1 MKKLMLN
8 VLALCLALTMT
19 SLAKDAAKDAKN
31 DAMGKEAKVTGYV
44 TDPMCAK
51 SGDKAKM
58 ADADCAKKCAK
69 DGKWA
74 FVNDKDGKVWDIQ
87 NPDAV
92 KGHEGHH
99 VTLTAHLDSANNSVH
114 VTNVAMTPD
123 KSMTKEM
130 KSKKNDMHKDEMKSD
145 KK

>member
-1 MKKLMLN
+1 MKKLTMN
-8 VLALCLALTMT
+8 VLVLCLALMMT
-19 SLAKDAAKDAKN
+19 GYAKDAAKK

-58 ADADCAKKCAK
+58 ADPDCAKKCAK
-69 DGKWA
+69 DGKYA

-87 NPDAV
+87 NPEAV

-99 VTLTAHLDSANNSVH
+99 VALMAHLDDKNNSVH
-114 VTNVAMTPD
+114 VTSVAMA
-123 KSMTKEM
+123 KEKAM
-130 KSKKNDMHKDEMKSD
+130 KNDAKKEKHSDMHKDEMKSD